1 MAFLAD
7 SNLKTCKIPNLV
19 EYLANDS
26 NYDFLKLLEFCKKL
40 ISAGEV
46 EKDNICTLLYFESF
60 VYSIIKKQ
68 SVPKIELPEAKVISN
83 LYSDVYGQDLY
94 SRLSGYWDFVF
105 LLMIR
110 AAETPD
116 VDDANIEN
124 LAKVSVKYACFND
137 VFVNLDSVYRVRQK
151 LAKSIIQQNLVG
163 SLDVVKKIKHF
174 SAIQVS
180 TTLPWN
186 EILEYFS
193 LYVYSILKEERDEV
207 KEDFTTFVPSDIFPY
222 LKKSDSAIVKW
233 IVTIGREC
241 LENHKP
247 DLVNSNG
254 AVVHGYWQLFVDA
267 FLGTNGWA
275 HTDGYVLQQLKKVFE
290 LYCTNHDVS
299 LIQDE
304 FVENLVEKINEE
316 DYLPLVNLARNSFT
330 VGSRHASIDEFK
342 YFVHYIPEL
351 DTEIPNVDTF
361 VQNFIEY
368 AFLNDS
374 ASRILVYNYSKF
386 YMPLINQSYRI
397 VKYVIKYIDEHKD
410 SEDVCAKLYEQLSD
424 EVKGS
429 LMSKSEAG

>member
-1 MAFLAD
+1 M
-7 SNLKTCKIPNLV
+7 
-19 EYLANDS
+19 
-26 NYDFLKLLEFCKKL
+26 
-40 ISAGEV
+40 
-46 EKDNICTLLYFESF
+46 
-60 VYSIIKKQ
+60 
-68 SVPKIELPEAKVISN
+68 
-83 LYSDVYGQDLY
+83 
-94 SRLSGYWDFVF
+94 
-105 LLMIR
+105 
-110 AAETPD
+110 
-116 VDDANIEN
+116 
-124 LAKVSVKYACFND
+124 
-137 VFVNLDSVYRVRQK
+137 DSVYRVRQK
-151 LAKSIIQQNLVG
+151 LAKSIIQQHLVG

-267 FLGTNGWA
+267 FLGTNVWA